1 MVPSVIEKMTV
12 VSLVVYD
19 IEFLFFG
26 LFLVLF
32 LCLFDSLIQL
42 LLKTTTVKIIT
53 FPLRISVIA
62 IVV

>member
-19 IEFLFFG
+19 IEFLFFD

-32 LCLFDSLIQL
+32 LLLFDSLIQL
-42 LLKTTTVKIIT
+42 LLKTTTVKIVT

-62 IVV
+62 IVI